1 MTEVPNPDPAPQL
14 EVFRLEDSLGYII
27 ARIKGRMSA
36 TLDEDLAGL
45 DITHA
50 QWVVMMHIAN
60 GSTPT
65 CADLARFQGQ
75 DTGAMTRMLDRLEEK
90 QLIARERS
98 TDDRRVVVI
107 RLTPQGEA
115 LYPQLRV
122 VGKRLIA
129 RMTEGFGPEEVEVFR
144 GMLRRVLSNLG
155 STEITS

>member
-1 MTEVPNPDPAPQL
+1 MTDVQFQASAPGDDR
-14 EVFRLEDSLGYII
+14 FRLEDSLGYLI

-36 TLDEDLAGL
+36 TLDEELVGL

-50 QWVVMMHIAN
+50 QWVVMMHIAG

-129 RMTEGFGPEEVEVFR
+129 RMTDGFAPEEVDVFR
-144 GMLRRVLSNLG
+144 SMLRRMLGNLG